1 MFTTLVIQPIFNL
14 LVAIYALLPGHNFG
28 IALIVF
34 TVVIRALLW
43 PLVRKQL
50 RHTKITQKLQPELK
64 RIKKEAKGDKQKES
78 LLMMELYK
86 ERGIN
91 PLGSLPVTL
100 VQMAVLIGLY
110 MGLTKLLK
118 DTTQISSF
126 AYGFLQHL
134 GSIKEIAANPKLFD
148 NTLFGIVDLA
158 RPAVGPRG
166 FYLPAFILVMGSALV
181 QYLSTKQIMSVNKD
195 ARTLRDILKAA
206 SEGEEVDAFEKN
218 AAIGRSM
225 GFFIPVMVFV
235 FTIGLAAAL
244 SLYWFVGGLIAL
256 YQQNKVLKEDEE
268 DMHRIADAPTRGKQ
282 RDTSKIAEAEIVSEV
297 KEAKNANSSG
307 PTPQNKK
314 SKKTKKRRR

>member
-14 LVAIYALLPGHNFG
+14 LVAIYALIPGHNFG
-28 IALIVF
+28 LALIVF
-34 TVVIRALLW
+34 TFVIRLLLW

-50 RHTKITQKLQPELK
+50 RHTKATQKLQPELK
-64 RIKKEAKGDKQKES
+64 KIKKLAKGDRQKES

-100 VQMAVLIGLY
+100 IQMAVLIGLY
-110 MGLTKLLK
+110 LGLKRLLK
-118 DTTQISSF
+118 DTTQLNSF

-134 GSIKEIAANPKLFD
+134 DSIKEVAANPKLFD
-148 NTLFGIVDLA
+148 NTLFGVVDLA
-158 RPAVGPRG
+158 QPAIGQKG
-166 FYLPAFILVMGSALV
+166 FYLPAFLLVCGSALV

-195 ARTLRDILKAA
+195 ARTLREILKAA

-256 YQQNKVLKEDEE
+256 YQQNKVLKEDED
-268 DMHRIADAPTRGKQ
+268 DMHKLADAPDSKPK
-282 RDTSKIAEAEIVSEV
+282 RDISKIAEAEVVTSP
-297 KEAKNANSSG
+297 K
-307 PTPQNKK
+307 NKK
-314 SKKTKKRRR
+314 TQTPKKGKRRRR